1 MLLGNAKAFEVGS
14 CNRLVDR
21 SEIVYCNLRNEGRGS
36 IEKQFLVEAM
46 VLRSHK
52 AREVGSYLLSIAVPL
67 LSCLES
73 ATDLVRRAGHA
84 PSSASCS

>member
-1 MLLGNAKAFEVGS
+1 
-14 CNRLVDR
+14 
-21 SEIVYCNLRNEGRGS
+21 
-36 IEKQFLVEAM
+36 M

-67 LSCLES
+67 PSCLES